1 MLFCEAELLA
11 SDKVVFWLLR
21 TGKQVLKD
29 TPYKFWGKKKFCTQC
44 YNFKLP
50 HKKLYLMKITR
61 NTLATIV
68 MTESLVSVVFQV
80 VQGADVLL
88 CLL

>member
-1 MLFCEAELLA
+1 
-11 SDKVVFWLLR
+11 
-21 TGKQVLKD
+21 
-29 TPYKFWGKKKFCTQC
+29 
-44 YNFKLP
+44 
-50 HKKLYLMKITR
+50 MKITR